1 MLFIIIMNYHY
12 NIIII
17 YLYFIYFNQI
27 NNANLFNDKIQ
38 NIEDNLEDFIIN
50 LTSLNNTLSSYS
62 NSSPLLFNPL
72 FFQEKDLEILFI
84 NLLQFCNICIT
95 IFYSI
100 TINGLGKSE
109 LDEADKSKPPPEDG
123 KVYEGGYGMSDG
135 AQGMENITKE
145 IEDEEQLLGLRDENN
160 NSNDNNEKNDK
171 NEEINEDGEDNAF
184 EMKNDFKEDTK
195 KEMNDE
201 DENGVKKDNSDIERE
216 EDEVNNND
224 NNKMGDEDI
233 QDDLNE

>member
-1 MLFIIIMNYHY
+1 MQEETKNK
-12 NIIII
+12 
-17 YLYFIYFNQI
+17 
-27 NNANLFNDKIQ
+27 NNNNEQESNHNLFNDKIQ
-38 NIEDNLEDFIIN
+38 NIEDNLEDFITN
-50 LTSLNNTLSSYS
+50 LTSLNNALSSNG

-100 TINGLGKSE
+100 TINGLGKCE
-109 LDEADKSKPPPEDG
+109 LNEENKPKPPPEDG

-135 AQGMENITKE
+135 AQGMENISKE

-160 NSNDNNEKNDK
+160 NNDNNGEKNDK
-171 NEEINEDGEDNAF
+171 NEENNEEGEDIAF

-201 DENGVKKDNSDIERE
+201 D
-216 EDEVNNND
+216 
-224 NNKMGDEDI
+224 
-233 QDDLNE
+233 